1 MSDTEINKKDVFDRF
16 KNVFCVQMVIQERFE
31 LPTHGLE
38 GRCSIQLSYWTVCRC
53 WSEQQDSNLRPPGPK
68 PGALPN

>member
-38 GRCSIQLSYWTVCRC
+38 GRCSIQLSYR
-53 WSEQQDSNLRPPGPK
+53 RI
-68 PGALPN
+68 